1 MMDLFVS
8 IAKGFKPL
16 TNVTKVLSW
25 MSNKVVNV
33 PLVFLALPKINSRN
47 LRTIILE
54 KVILKSSNFA
64 FLQILLSK
72 KYLEHLTL

>member
-8 IAKGFKPL
+8 IANGFKPL

-33 PLVFLALPKINSRN
+33 PLVFLAL
-47 LRTIILE
+47 
-54 KVILKSSNFA
+54 
-64 FLQILLSK
+64 SK
-72 KYLEHLTL
+72 NKF

>member
-8 IAKGFKPL
+8 IANGFKPL

-33 PLVFLALPKINSRN
+33 PLVFLALSKNKFWKSTYYN
-47 LRTIILE
+47 FGKSNT
-54 KVILKSSNFA
+54 KKLKLC
-64 FLQILLSK
+64 FL
-72 KYLEHLTL
+72 